1 MFEMSAR
8 TRLEGYLADKRIKM
22 IHDSVKTDFE
32 SRDFIAHNWDH
43 IYRDTINA
51 VRIGEAEG
59 ADMQIVL
66 PAILLH
72 DIGFLYNPDPA
83 VHHRIGAEKCADR
96 LGDWSAAERQKI
108 ADCILSHKG
117 AMPGFEVE
125 PPSLEAKV
133 VHDADLLE
141 KIGKIGILQV
151 VRTYVEFGQRGLA
164 GHQDYKNLYAV
175 VKKRAGFKNLAFYTR
190 TGEEIAARRGG
201 HRVRRE
207 FFSDLLAELEEYES

>member
-1 MFEMSAR
+1 VSVRAKLQAY
-8 TRLEGYLADKRIKM
+8 LEDVRIKK
-22 IHDSVKTDFE
+22 IHDSVKTAFE
-32 SRDFIAHNWDH
+32 SRDLIAHSWDH

-51 VRIGEAEG
+51 IRIGEAEG

-83 VHHRIGAEKCADR
+83 VHHRIGAEKCANW
-96 LGDWSAAERQKI
+96 LYDWRAVEKTRI

-117 AMPGFEVE
+117 NMAGFELE

-141 KIGKIGILQV
+141 KIGKIGILQG
-151 VRTYVEFGQRGLA
+151 VRSYVEFGQGGLKD
-164 GHQDYKNLYAV
+164 HQDYRNLYAI
-175 VKKRAGFKNLAFYTR
+175 VKQRADFGNVTFYTK
-190 TGEEIAARRGG
+190 TGEEFAAWRGG
-201 HRVRRE
+201 YRIRRE
-207 FFSDLLAELEEYES
+207 FFNDLLAELEEYEG